1 VRFDGVLFF
10 PVTAFNR
17 SGDVDEDR
25 LAQHVQDGLAS
36 SPGGV
41 FAACGTGEFHAMSL
55 EEYDTVVRVAVEAT
69 SRRVPVYAG
78 AGGPVGL
85 ATKQAEL
92 AAAAGAD
99 GLLVFPPYLVSG
111 PPDGARRYIET
122 IADAS
127 DLPLVL
133 YQRGGVRYD
142 EKMIAELARDP
153 RVVGLKDGL
162 GDLEHMH
169 RIVLAVRDAVGDDFA
184 FFNGMPTAEMSVAAY
199 RGIGVDLYSSA
210 AFAFCPEVATA
221 FHQELGVEEE
231 VTRRLLREFYAPL
244 VRLRDRVPGYGVSL
258 VKAGVRL
265 RGLDVGKVRAPLVEP
280 TNADLAELSAII
292 EAGLR
297 AVKQ

>member
-1 VRFDGVLFF
+1 MPFHGVLFF
-10 PVTAFNR
+10 PVTAFDG

-25 LAQHVQDGLAS
+25 LDQHVRDGLSS

-41 FAACGTGEFHAMSL
+41 FAACGTGEFHALAL
-55 EEYDTVVRVAVEAT
+55 EEYDTVVRVAVRAA
-69 SRRVPVYAG
+69 SRQVPVYAG
-78 AGGPVGL
+78 AGGAVGL
-85 ATKQAEL
+85 ATKQAER

-99 GLLVFPPYLVSG
+99 GLLVFPPYLVGG
-111 PPDGARRYIET
+111 PPDGVRRYIES

-127 DLPLVL
+127 GLPLVL
-133 YQRGGVRYD
+133 YQRSGFRYG
-142 EKMIAELARDP
+142 EELVTELARNS

-169 RIVLAVRDAVGDDFA
+169 RIVLSVRDVVGEDFA

-199 RGIGVDLYSSA
+199 RGIGVELYSSA

-221 FHQELGVEEE
+221 FHRALGVDEE

-244 VRLRDRVPGYGVSL
+244 IRLRDRVPGYGVSL

-265 RGLDVGKVRAPLVEP
+265 RGLDVGEVRAPLVEP
-280 TNADLAELSAII
+280 TDADLAELSAII
-292 EAGLR
+292 EAGLH
-297 AVKQ
+297 AVE

>member
-1 VRFDGVLFF
+1 MRFDGVLFF
-10 PVTAFNR
+10 PVTAFDG
-17 SGDVDEDR
+17 SGNVDEDR
-25 LAQHVQDGLAS
+25 FAQHVRDGLRS

-69 SRRVPVYAG
+69 SRQVPVYAG

-85 ATKQAEL
+85 ATKQAER
-92 AAAAGAD
+92 AAAAGVD
-99 GLLVFPPYLVSG
+99 GLLVFPPYLVGG
-111 PPDGARRYIET
+111 PPDGVRRYIER

-127 DLPLVL
+127 ELPLVL
-133 YQRGGVRYD
+133 YQRGVRYG
-142 EKMIAELARDP
+142 EELVAELARNP

-162 GDLEHMH
+162 GDLEHLQ
-169 RIVLAVRDAVGDDFA
+169 RIVLAVRDVVGDDFA

-199 RGIGVDLYSSA
+199 RGIGVELYSSA

-221 FHQELGVEEE
+221 FHQALGVEEE

-265 RGLDVGKVRAPLVEP
+265 RGLDVGEVRAPLVEP
-280 TNADLAELSAII
+280 AHADMAELSAII

-297 AVKQ
+297 AVEQ